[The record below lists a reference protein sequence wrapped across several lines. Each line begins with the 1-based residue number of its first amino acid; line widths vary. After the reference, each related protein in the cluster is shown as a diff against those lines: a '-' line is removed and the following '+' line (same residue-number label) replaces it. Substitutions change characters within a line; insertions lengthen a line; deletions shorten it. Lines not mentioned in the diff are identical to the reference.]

1 MQKRN
6 LIHCR
11 LGALCIMRHTPKVM
25 KRYGMS
31 NKVAICLAHSVY
43 VRFGKR
49 FLYVVV
55 FEKIRTGQEDWKS
68 TNKASADHLAELRD
82 IMDLEI
88 GPKDWVLEVKPQ
100 KMNRSC

>member
-1 MQKRN
+1 
-6 LIHCR
+6 
-11 LGALCIMRHTPKVM
+11 
-25 KRYGMS
+25 
-31 NKVAICLAHSVY
+31 
-43 VRFGKR
+43 
-49 FLYVVV
+49 VV